1 MTKATMVLASLLA
14 VTAAPLGTAALLMMP
29 ATASAQQT
37 VSAAVGKPLKA
48 AQDAIARKKWD
59 QALNAIKQ
67 AQGVQP
73 RTAYDDYKINEL
85 LWYVYLQQ
93 GKNNEAARLLEQ
105 QIASSQMPGSEKTQ
119 RTKTLA
125 QLYFRGNNFQKA
137 LDVGNQYLK
146 AVPGDRDIQLLNA
159 QSYFELKNYKRAIA
173 VSDQLLKGQSPPS
186 QDLLQL
192 QARSYYE
199 LKDTAGTARTLQT
212 LLQYYPTA
220 DTWKSVLKSYFEQ
233 TKSDDQKI
241 ALYRLAQDV
250 GALSR
255 PDDYIDMTQALA
267 VSGYAVEAQ
276 RVLEGALTANVFG
289 TEPAGTERTNAQRTL
304 DSVKRKADAERST
317 MPGAAKAV
325 SAANSSGEDLYRAAK
340 MYFSA
345 GDYAKATGAVQKAL
359 AKGGFAK
366 VDDAQMLQGMALSRS
381 SRKADAIKAFDAIK
395 DPKYAEIARLWKLA
409 AR

>member
-14 VTAAPLGTAALLMMP
+14 VTAAPLGTAALLLVP
-29 ATASAQQT
+29 AIASAQQA

-93 GKNNEAARLLEQ
+93 GKNSQAAKLLEQ
-105 QIASSQMPGSEKTQ
+105 QIASPQMPASEKTQ

-125 QLYFRGNNFQKA
+125 QLYFRANEFQSA
-137 LDVGNQYLK
+137 LRVGNQYLK
-146 AVPGDRDIQLLNA
+146 SVPGDRDILLLNA
-159 QSYFELKNYKRAIA
+159 QANFEQKNYKEAIRI
-173 VSDQLLKGQSPPS
+173 SDQLLKGQSPPN

-199 LKDTAGTARTLQT
+199 LKDSAGTAKTLQT

-233 TKSDDQKI
+233 TKNDDQKI

-250 GALSR
+250 GALST
-255 PDDYIDMTQALA
+255 PKQYIDMAQALI
-267 VSGYAVEAQ
+267 VSGYATEAA
-276 RVLEGALTANVFG
+276 RVLEGAL
-289 TEPAGTERTNAQRTL
+289 
-304 DSVKRKADAERST
+304 
-317 MPGAAKAV
+317 AAKAFGEDPASPDV
-325 SAANSSGEDLYRAAK
+325 KTAERTLATAKQRSAAEATALAGAGKAVTAGTSGEDMYKSAK
-340 MYFSA
+340 LYFSA
-345 GDYAKATGAVQKAL
+345 GDYPKATAAVQKAR
-359 AKGGFAK
+359 AKGGLSK
-366 VDDAQMLQGMALSRS
+366 TDDAQMLEGIALSRS

>member
-1 MTKATMVLASLLA
+1 MTKATMVLATLLA
-14 VTAAPLGTAALLMMP
+14 VTAAPLGTAALLLMP

-59 QALNAIKQ
+59 QALNSIKQ

-93 GKNNEAARLLEQ
+93 GKNSQAAKLLEQ
-105 QIASSQMPGSEKTQ
+105 QIASPQMPASEKTP

-125 QLYFRGNNFQKA
+125 QLYFRANEFGSA
-137 LDVGNQYLK
+137 LRVGNQYLK
-146 AVPGDRDIQLLNA
+146 SVPGDRDILLLNA
-159 QSYFELKNYKRAIA
+159 QANFEQKNYKEAIRI
-173 VSDQLLKGQSPPS
+173 SDQLLKGQSPPN
-186 QDLLQL
+186 QDLLAL

-199 LKDTAGTARTLQT
+199 LKDQAGTAKTLQT

-233 TKSDDQKI
+233 TKNDDQKI

-250 GALSR
+250 GALST
-255 PDDYIDMTQALA
+255 PKQYIDMAQALI
-267 VSGYAVEAQ
+267 VSGYATEAA
-276 RVLEGALTANVFG
+276 RVLEGAL
-289 TEPAGTERTNAQRTL
+289 
-304 DSVKRKADAERST
+304 
-317 MPGAAKAV
+317 AAKAFGEDPASPDV
-325 SAANSSGEDLYRAAK
+325 QTAQRNLATAKQRAAAEATALAGAGKAVAAGTSGEDMYKSAK
-340 MYFSA
+340 LYFSA
-345 GDYAKATGAVQKAL
+345 GDYAKATAAVQKAL
-359 AKGGFAK
+359 AKGGLAK
-366 VDDAQMLQGMALSRS
+366 AEDAQMLAGIALSRS
-381 SRKADAIKAFDAIK
+381 GRKADAVKAFDAIK
-395 DPKYAEIARLWKLA
+395 DPKYVEIARLWKLA

>member
-1 MTKATMVLASLLA
+1 MTKATMVLAALLA
-14 VTAAPLGTAALLMMP
+14 VTAAPLGTAALLLVP
-29 ATASAQQT
+29 AIASAQQT

-93 GKNNEAARLLEQ
+93 GKNSQAAKLLEQ
-105 QIASSQMPGSEKTQ
+105 QIASPQMPASEKTQ

-125 QLYFRGNNFQKA
+125 QLYFRANEFQSA
-137 LDVGNQYLK
+137 LRVGNQYLK
-146 AVPGDRDIQLLNA
+146 SVPGDRDILLLNA
-159 QSYFELKNYKRAIA
+159 QANFEQKNYKEAIRI
-173 VSDQLLKGQSPPS
+173 SDQLLKGQSPPN

-199 LKDTAGTARTLQT
+199 LKDPAGTAKTLQT

-233 TKSDDQKI
+233 TKNDDQKI

-250 GALSR
+250 GALST
-255 PDDYIDMTQALA
+255 PKQYIDMAQALI
-267 VSGYAVEAQ
+267 VSGYATEAA
-276 RVLEGALTANVFG
+276 RVLEGAL
-289 TEPAGTERTNAQRTL
+289 
-304 DSVKRKADAERST
+304 
-317 MPGAAKAV
+317 AAKAFGEDPASPDV
-325 SAANSSGEDLYRAAK
+325 QTAQRNLATAKQRVAAEATALAGAGKAVAAGTSGEDMYKSAK
-340 MYFSA
+340 LYFSA
-345 GDYAKATGAVQKAL
+345 GDYAKATAAVQKAL
-359 AKGGFAK
+359 AKGGLAK
-366 VDDAQMLQGMALSRS
+366 AGDAQMLAGIALSRS
-381 SRKADAIKAFDAIK
+381 SRKADAVKAFDAIK
-395 DPKYAEIARLWKLA
+395 DPKYVEIARLWKLA

>member
-14 VTAAPLGTAALLMMP
+14 VSAAPLATTALVLAP
-29 ATASAQQT
+29 ASASAAEQA
-37 VSAAVGKPLKA
+37 VSQAVGKPLKA

-67 AQGVQP
+67 AQAVSP
-73 RTAYDDYKINEL
+73 RSAYDDYKINEML
-85 LWYVYLQQ
+85 IYVNMQQ
-93 GKNNEAARLLEQ
+93 GKSNEAARLLEQ
-105 QIASSQMPGSEKTQ
+105 QIASPQMPAAEKTA

-137 LDVGNQYLK
+137 LQVGNQYLK
-146 AVPGDRDIQLLNA
+146 VSPGDRDIQLLNA
-159 QSYFELKNYKRAIA
+159 QAYFELKNYKQAIA
-173 VSDQLLKGQSPPS
+173 VSDALLKGQNPPS

-199 LKDTAGTARTLQT
+199 LKDQAGTARVLQT

-233 TKSDDQKI
+233 TKADDQLG

-250 GALSR
+250 NALST
-255 PDDYIDMTQALA
+255 PQQYIDMAQALFTTGFA
-267 VSGYAVEAQ
+267 TEAQ
-276 RVLEGALTANVFG
+276 RVLEGAMAAKVFG
-289 TEPAGTERTNAQRTL
+289 EDPKNPDMVTAQRTL
-304 DSVKRKADAERST
+304 ESVKRKSATERASVPAAD
-317 MPGAAKAV
+317 KAV
-325 SAANSSGEDLYRAAK
+325 AANASGEDMYNAGK
-340 MYFSA
+340 TYFSG
-345 GDYAKATGAVQKAL
+345 GDYAKAAAAFQKAL
-359 AKGGFAK
+359 AKGGLAK
-366 VDDAQMLQGMALSRS
+366 ADDARMLEGIALARS
-381 SRKADAIKAFDAIK
+381 GHKSDAAKAFDSIK